1 VGARRELERA
11 KAEAASAAE
20 RQEKAW
26 AAKVQAAEAGVAS
39 VGKELE
45 DKASLLRQRVEELER
60 SVAVFRGSRRL
71 CSGVLTCKE
80 RDGEGEGGRY
90 GELGG

>member
-1 VGARRELERA
+1 M
-11 KAEAASAAE
+11 AEATSAAE

-26 AAKVQAAEAGVAS
+26 AAKVQAAEAGAAS

-45 DKASLLRQRVEELER
+45 GKASLLRQRVEDLER

-71 CSGVLTCKE
+71 CSGGLTCKE
-80 RDGEGEGGRY
+80 RAGR
-90 GELGG
+90 GT